1 MNQNLQFEI
10 FHSATQKA
18 VNINP
23 AVWMDYEAIS
33 RVIPHPETSI
43 NREELRSLARSAF
56 DGNGALLSEL
66 FVKTMMWGSGTTNG
80 RGPRYTNKAL
90 VEGNPHDVLIDI
102 HRYMQS
108 SDIESAYYLYRRLPG
123 VGPSFHTKL
132 LWVVGSTI
140 SELKPRP
147 LILDELVWLGLKEI
161 QWNSVKASGS
171 VRRGA
176 RYVAYL
182 NECKRLSEIFSC
194 SPEDIEFSLFALGKQ
209 IKGS

>member
-1 MNQNLQFEI
+1 
-10 FHSATQKA
+10 
-18 VNINP
+18 
-23 AVWMDYEAIS
+23 
-33 RVIPHPETSI
+33 
-43 NREELRSLARSAF
+43 
-56 DGNGALLSEL
+56 
-66 FVKTMMWGSGTTNG
+66 MWGSGTTNG

-90 VEGNPHDVLIDI
+90 VEGNPHDVLIDM
-102 HRYMQS
+102 HRYMQT

-161 QWNSVKASGS
+161 QWNSVRASGS

>member
-33 RVIPHPETSI
+33 RVIPHLGTSI

-56 DGNGALLSEL
+56 DVNGGLLSEL

-80 RGPRYTNKAL
+80 RGPRNTNKAL
-90 VEGNPHDVLIDI
+90 VEGNPHDVLIDM
-102 HRYMQS
+102 HRYMRT

-161 QWNSVKASGS
+161 QWNSVRASGS

-182 NECKRLSEIFSC
+182 NECKRLSENFSC
-194 SPEDIEFSLFALGKQ
+194 GQEDIEFSLFALGKQ